1 MATNVTPL
9 RTNRQP
15 PRVEPDRGEWGALRA
30 ELHSRC
36 ADEDLAALWAELA
49 TGERR
54 AVLAS
59 AKLDPSE
66 SLTPLEQ
73 QPHYNRQAIR
83 AAIHR
88 MSQYANRLRDRLH
101 GERPHPSRELAANAR
116 HALEQGNTRDAM
128 HWLALIEKGVA

>member
-9 RTNRQP
+9 RTNHQP

-30 ELHSRC
+30 ELHDRV
-36 ADEDLAALWAELA
+36 ADRDLADVWAQMHTA
-49 TGERR
+49 ARKT
-54 AVLAS
+54 VLAS
-59 AKLDPSE
+59 AKLDPRD

-73 QPHYNRQAIR
+73 QPRYNRQAIR

-88 MSQYANRLRDRLH
+88 MGQWANQLRDDLE
-101 GERPHPSRELAANAR
+101 GNRPHPSRELAANAR